1 MKMNDQNQ
9 FTNELQIDF
18 NKSNS
23 LSEKEDKSKINKIK
37 LVNSKYDKY
46 LPLFSYN
53 SNGKKEEKIEY
64 DDLSIYKN
72 NNSIISYFYKTA
84 MHLKNSNENKKYIS
98 MMVKSKN
105 YIPKIQYNFLER
117 NNNNDNNYNEKY
129 INNYQNINNKCIS
142 ELNNKNIY
150 NNELKISYIEEYNKG
165 LNVGLRHNLC
175 INKVSNNINSKSNN
189 GNYLLEGKEKNNN
202 NGHLGLINNKF
213 QKNLNIINCPPFIPS
228 NSNIQQNN
236 NTSGES
242 NDSLSKDKE
251 SDSTSA
257 ISEKRE
263 EENNFEIFNKT
274 KQNTEKVEKVEYLVE
289 MFGRKGWICKL
300 CNNFNYETRN
310 KCNRCGIIKKPK
322 KIVDLKQKVG
332 NNEMKERNNKKGD
345 WICVNCRNLNY
356 SFRTFCNRCKI
367 PKINNYLNDTN
378 LFSGHNINN
387 FQNHSIYSISPSIFI
402 FNNVKNNP
410 FINFENIEQ

>member
-1 MKMNDQNQ
+1 MNDKNQ
-9 FTNELQIDF
+9 FINGLQTDF
-18 NKSNS
+18 NKNNI
-23 LSEKEDKSKINKIK
+23 LSEKEDISKINKIK
-37 LVNSKYDKY
+37 LVNSKDDKY
-46 LPLFSYN
+46 LSLFSYN

-64 DDLSIYKN
+64 DDLSIYEN

-117 NNNNDNNYNEKY
+117 NNINDNNYNEKY
-129 INNYQNINNKCIS
+129 INNYQNLNNKCKF
-142 ELNNKNIY
+142 ELDDKNVY
-150 NNELKISYIEEYNKG
+150 NNELKISYIAEYNKEF
-165 LNVGLRHNLC
+165 NVGQRLNLG

-189 GNYLLEGKEKNNN
+189 GNYLPECKQKKNI
-202 NGHLGLINNKF
+202 NGNLGHINNKF
-213 QKNLNIINCPPFIPS
+213 QRHINIINCPSFTPS

-236 NTSGES
+236 ITSGES

-251 SDSTSA
+251 SDSTSE

-263 EENNFEIFNKT
+263 EEENNFEMFNKN
-274 KQNTEKVEKVEYLVE
+274 KQNTEKFEYLVE

-332 NNEMKERNNKKGD
+332 NNEMKERTNKKGD
-345 WICVNCRNLNY
+345 WICVNCRNFNY
-356 SFRTFCNRCKI
+356 SFRTFCNRCKL
-367 PKINNYLNDTN
+367 PKNNVFINDAN
-378 LFSGHNINN
+378 FFGGQNINN
-387 FQNHSIYSISPSIFI
+387 FQNHQIYSISPSIFI
-402 FNNVKNNP
+402 FNNVQNNP
-410 FINFENIEQ
+410 FINFDKIEQ